1 MSFQQVSPINA
12 TMVAVDKDKN
22 SAYAFRWAINH
33 LDNPVIIAVHVKHK
47 NLHHNG
53 GTNVHPP
60 DEEDMANIFS
70 ALRGMCNRKA
80 VEVKE
85 AVIDDIDIVRGLQEY
100 AHRNLIHSIV
110 VGASRNPLSSFK
122 KLKGYDVPTA
132 MLKTAPDYS
141 SVYVISKW
149 KIVQARSA
157 IRQMTNA
164 PVPPKNPLVQ
174 AMPYNES
181 ENGIRTPPHHP
192 NGISY
197 DKNNNV
203 SRRPRSAGS
212 NQSMDHII
220 EIASRSRH
228 VSMDEKDISGLMPLD
243 LTKQDMDLSDS
254 HGYSPK
260 SQSTHEMEAEMKRL
274 RLELKQT
281 MDMYSSAC
289 KQAISAKN
297 QAEQIRQW
305 KLKEERMVEESRLSQ
320 KAALAMAA
328 QEKLKAIVAWEEAE
342 EARKRAE
349 QEAQK
354 RREAEMKAK
363 KESEEKDQV
372 LNALARSDNRYRRYT
387 IEEIEAATDQ
397 FSSSKKIGEG
407 GYGPVYKG
415 KLDHTPVAI
424 KILSPDASQGR
435 KQFQQ
440 EVEVLCR
447 IRHPNM
453 VLLLGACPEYGCLV
467 YEHMENGSLDDRLF
481 RRNNSPPLSW
491 RLRFQISAEISTALL
506 FLHQTKPEP
515 LVHRDLKPGNIL
527 LDKNYVSKIAD
538 VGLAR
543 LVPPSVADT
552 VTQYYM
558 TSAAGTFCYIDPEY
572 QSSGMLT
579 PKSDIYSFGIM
590 LLQIITAK
598 PAMGLAHQVKRAI
611 EKDKFSEILDPAVTD
626 WPVEKALEF
635 AKLAL
640 DCAELSKKDRPDL
653 ATVVLPTLC
662 RLRDFGNASH
672 RNRVFCSVDQMHS
685 YVDHHLSS
693 TSSNLNS
700 KTLSTS

>member
-1 MSFQQVSPINA
+1 MPQWWRLTKTRIVLMHSVGQLIISITLSLLLSMSNTKTFII
-12 TMVAVDKDKN
+12 VD
-22 SAYAFRWAINH
+22 
-33 LDNPVIIAVHVKHK
+33 
-47 NLHHNG
+47 G

-60 DEEDMANIFS
+60 DEEDMANVFS
-70 ALRGMCNRKA
+70 SLRGMCNRKA

-157 IRQMTNA
+157 IRQMANA
-164 PVPPKNPLVQ
+164 PVPPKNSFVQ
-174 AMPYNES
+174 AIPYNES

-192 NGISY
+192 NGMSY
-197 DKNNNV
+197 DRNNNNV

-220 EIASRSRH
+220 EITSRSRH
-228 VSMDEKDISGLMPLD
+228 VSMDEKDISGLMSMNLS
-243 LTKQDMDLSDS
+243 KQDMDLSDS
-254 HGYSPK
+254 SGYSPI
-260 SQSTHEMEAEMKRL
+260 SQSTREMEAEMKRL

-328 QEKLKAIVAWEEAE
+328 QEKLKALAAWEEAE
-342 EARKRAE
+342 EARRKAE

-354 RREAEMKAK
+354 RREAEKKAK
-363 KESEEKDQV
+363 KESEEKDRV

-397 FSSSKKIGEG
+397 FSASKKIGEG

-467 YEHMENGSLDDRLF
+467 YEHMDNGSLDDRLF

-527 LDKNYVSKIAD
+527 LDRNYVSKIAD

-543 LVPPSVADT
+543 LVPPSVADS

-640 DCAELSKKDRPDL
+640 ECAELSKKDRPDL
-653 ATVVLPTLC
+653 ATVVLPTLS

-672 RNRVFCSVDQMHS
+672 RNRVLCGVDQMHS
-685 YVDHHLSS
+685 YVDYHLSS
-693 TSSNLNS
+693 TSPNLNS

>member
-1 MSFQQVSPINA
+1 MSIVQHGSSLNV

-60 DEEDMANIFS
+60 DEEDMDNIFS

-100 AHRNLIHSIV
+100 AHRNLVHSIV
-110 VGASRNPLSSFK
+110 VGASRNSLSSLK

-157 IRQMTNA
+157 IRPMANV
-164 PVPPKNPLVQ
+164 PIPPKNPL
-174 AMPYNES
+174 MHPIPYNES
-181 ENGIRTPPHHP
+181 ENGTRIPPYHP
-192 NGISY
+192 NGMY
-197 DKNNNV
+197 YEKNNYNA

-212 NQSMDHII
+212 NQSMDHID
-220 EIASRSRH
+220 IAARSRH
-228 VSMDEKDISGLMPLD
+228 MSMDEKDIIPGVMS
-243 LTKQDMDLSDS
+243 MDLSKQNLDLSES
-254 HGYSPK
+254 HGNSPI
-260 SQSTHEMEAEMKRL
+260 SQSSKEMEAEMKRL

-320 KAALAMAA
+320 EAALAMAA
-328 QEKLKAIVAWEEAE
+328 QEKLKAIAAWEEAE
-342 EARKRAE
+342 EAKKKAE
-349 QEAQK
+349 REAKK

-363 KESEEKDQV
+363 KEAEEKDRV
-372 LNALARSDNRYRRYT
+372 LTALAQNDNRYRRYT
-387 IEEIEAATDQ
+387 IEEIEVATDQ

-440 EVEVLCR
+440 EVEVLSR

-467 YEHMENGSLDDRLF
+467 YEHMDNGSLDDRLF

-491 RLRFQISAEISTALL
+491 RKRFQISAEIATALL

-515 LVHRDLKPGNIL
+515 LVHRDLKPANIL
-527 LDKNYVSKIAD
+527 LDRNYVSKIAD

-590 LLQIITAK
+590 LLQVITAR
-598 PAMGLAHQVKRAI
+598 PAMGLSHQVKRAI
-611 EKDKFSEILDPAVTD
+611 EKDNFEEILDPTVTD
-626 WPVEKALEF
+626 WPVQEALEF
-635 AKLAL
+635 AQLAL
-640 DCAELSKKDRPDL
+640 QCAELRKKDRPDL
-653 ATVVLPTLC
+653 AKVLLPKLSS
-662 RLRDFGNASH
+662 LREFANASH
-672 RNRVFCSVDQMHS
+672 NNQVSCSVDQMNS
-685 YVDHHLSS
+685 YLARP
-693 TSSNLNS
+693 L
-700 KTLSTS
+700 

>member
-33 LDNPVIIAVHVKHK
+33 LDNPVIIVVHVKHK

-60 DEEDMANIFS
+60 DEEDMANVFS
-70 ALRGMCNRKA
+70 SLRGMCNRKA

-157 IRQMTNA
+157 IRQMANA
-164 PVPPKNPLVQ
+164 PVPPKNSFVQ
-174 AMPYNES
+174 AIPYNES

-192 NGISY
+192 NGMSY
-197 DKNNNV
+197 DRNNNNV

-220 EIASRSRH
+220 EITSRSRH
-228 VSMDEKDISGLMPLD
+228 VSMDEKDISGLMSMNLS
-243 LTKQDMDLSDS
+243 KQDMDLSDS
-254 HGYSPK
+254 SGYSPI
-260 SQSTHEMEAEMKRL
+260 SQSTREMEAEMKRL

-328 QEKLKAIVAWEEAE
+328 QEKLKALAAWEEAE
-342 EARKRAE
+342 EARRKAE

-354 RREAEMKAK
+354 RREAEKKAK
-363 KESEEKDQV
+363 KESEEKDRV

-397 FSSSKKIGEG
+397 FSASKKIGEG

-467 YEHMENGSLDDRLF
+467 YEHMDNGSLDDRLF

-527 LDKNYVSKIAD
+527 LDRNYVSKIAD
-538 VGLAR
+538 V
-543 LVPPSVADT
+543 
-552 VTQYYM
+552 
-558 TSAAGTFCYIDPEY
+558 
-572 QSSGMLT
+572 
-579 PKSDIYSFGIM
+579 
-590 LLQIITAK
+590 AK

-640 DCAELSKKDRPDL
+640 ECAELSKKDRPDL
-653 ATVVLPTLC
+653 ATVVLPTLS

-672 RNRVFCSVDQMHS
+672 RNRVLCGVDQMHS
-685 YVDHHLSS
+685 YVDYHLSS
-693 TSSNLNS
+693 TSPNLNS